1 MIYKHLFTF
10 TTIYRHWDST
20 GSWNPSSWMT
30 NVRSDHMIDNFDI
43 DNRATQEVRP
53 SAAFVLASL
62 IRNTHALAPD
72 G

>member
-1 MIYKHLFTF
+1 MMYKHLFTF

-20 GSWNPSSWMT
+20 GSWNPSWMT

-43 DNRATQEVRP
+43 DNRATQEVGP
-53 SAAFVLASL
+53 SPAFVLASL

-72 G
+72 D